1 VFWCG
6 TDAESVSEV
15 DRLGR
20 GCVIYAVHF
29 RQFDTLQILLENGAN
44 VNQQSHGLLIAL
56 SVTAYYT
63 AC

>member
-1 VFWCG
+1 MFWCG

-15 DRLGR
+15 DSLGR

-29 RQFDTLQILLENGAN
+29 RQFDALQILLENGAN